1 MAPSLRQ
8 TECWIGQIT
17 CCGPRGR
24 PWPNT
29 ASARSS
35 ALLLAIR
42 SVRSYCTSLRASSSR
57 TRRAETIIAAVSSPL
72 ICDRAAQ
79 SVARSPIASNSEST
93 MAAASLAYSSMNVA
107 RASAGHHAGIG
118 SCVAYTAAIAA
129 SSSTESITTQ
139 TVTV

>member
-8 TECWIGQIT
+8 TRCWIGQTT

-24 PWPNT
+24 LWSNT

-35 ALLLAIR
+35 ALMPAIR
-42 SVRSYCTSLRASSSR
+42 SVKSYCTSLQASSSR
-57 TRRAETIIAAVSSPL
+57 TCRAEAIIADVSAPL

-79 SVARSPIASNSEST
+79 SVTRSPIASNSEST
-93 MAAASLAYSSMNVA
+93 MVAASLAYSSMNAA
-107 RASAGHHAGIG
+107 RAAADHHAGIG
-118 SCVAYTAAIAA
+118 NCVAYTAAIAA